1 VIEQLRRVHTQIVN
15 GQRFVNRHSHRE
27 TLSRIRC

>member
-15 GQRFVNRHSHRE
+15 GRRVVNRHSQRE
-27 TLSRIRC
+27 TQSRIRC